1 MNSYDQANVETLL
14 KRLNYVEN
22 RVTKVEKRIDNIAGW
37 FWPIFIG
44 LMIGIVT
51 GWFWK

>member
-22 RVTKVEKRIDNIAGW
+22 RVTKVEKRIEW
-37 FWPIFIG
+37 LWPICIG
-44 LMIGIVT
+44 LVIGMVLS
-51 GWFWK
+51 WFLY